1 MFCNIIWWCT
11 CTLSWYWKTM
21 CEYLQTLTCI
31 YETLKAYHQTNWRL
45 QMVRKTRT
53 NVHDKSSNKHLPS
66 SSLLCGRTYN
76 FRYSPVLHW
85 PPLYMHITQCPLP
98 QLNACVLHKLIT
110 FCEIRQ
116 LHTKKSGK
124 TLLYKCVW
132 S

>member
-1 MFCNIIWWCT
+1 MFCNIILWCT

-21 CEYLQTLTCI
+21 YEYLQTLTCRF
-31 YETLKAYHQTNWRL
+31 ETLKAYHQTNLPL
-45 QMVRKTRT
+45 QMVRKTQT

-66 SSLLCGRTYN
+66 LIFVVWTYDL
-76 FRYSPVLHW
+76 RYSPVLHW

-116 LHTKKSGK
+116 FAHKKSGK
-124 TLLYKCVW
+124 TLLYKFVW